1 MNRDV
6 IDSSQI
12 RRAEIGVLENVDE
25 LIAPRRTENVLTFR
39 TIKSDIQRF
48 RPIVQLQAS
57 WDEVNTSQSQDTE
70 TLACGLTL
78 QAGKLHDGLLGHC
91 KSLSLKDVDSY
102 KIQSACGISSLA
114 LFCKVQVPRIDIK
127 YPSKGSAQ
135 GVHRSLEPS
144 VRRTGACDGELG

>member
-12 RRAEIGVLENVDE
+12 RRAEIGVLENMDE

-57 WDEVNTSQSQDTE
+57 
-70 TLACGLTL
+70 
-78 QAGKLHDGLLGHC
+78 
-91 KSLSLKDVDSY
+91 
-102 KIQSACGISSLA
+102 
-114 LFCKVQVPRIDIK
+114 
-127 YPSKGSAQ
+127 
-135 GVHRSLEPS
+135 
-144 VRRTGACDGELG
+144 